1 MFGPRTHTTSLI
13 VCALGLV
20 IASCG
25 APTAESGGVETA
37 TTAITTPATLDSV
50 PMGDPASFPDP
61 DVDRVTIAPLPSTT
75 VSLVFGAPVTVSF
88 PPLTGWDAFDAYLTR
103 TIIGGGSNAASVAVS
118 IDGEIVHRAAMGVRS
133 LGSFDLAETQDR
145 FRIASISKPITAIT
159 MLQLVEEGVIGLDD
173 PVGGLI
179 AAGLGVEQP
188 RAGTADITI
197 RHLMTHTSGFGQYEN
212 LFFGRQVES
221 CGQAAR
227 TAFERSLQSTPGGG
241 FRYSNMNFC
250 VLGVLIEE
258 LTGQPYEEVVY
269 ERLLTP
275 LGISGMRLAPT
286 FDPGPDEIEHLS
298 TEGRNYMEVLGAAG
312 AWIATPSDLVAIV
325 DSLDPTT
332 PGWKPLEPETVALMK
347 TSVNDPR
354 VPDRGYGM
362 GLILYGEGN
371 SGHTGTIES
380 THAMVL
386 DRADDVTWAITVS
399 GVYPNET
406 PQLASIIDKA
416 LVAGGFL
423 SG

>member
-1 MFGPRTHTTSLI
+1 MSESRSRALPLALG
-13 VCALGLV
+13 ALGLV
-20 IASCG
+20 IAACG
-25 APTAESGGVETA
+25 TPTAESVAPQTA
-37 TTAITTPATLDSV
+37 STVAASLDSV
-50 PMGDPASFPDP
+50 PIDHPASFPDP

-75 VSLVFGAPVTVSF
+75 VPLIFGAPATDVF
-88 PPLTGWDAFDAYLTR
+88 PPLTGWDAFDEYLTR
-103 TIIGGGSNAASVAVS
+103 TIIGGGSSAASVAVS

-133 LGSFDLAETQDR
+133 LGSFDLAEPQDR
-145 FRIASISKPITAIT
+145 FRIGSISKPITAIT

-188 RAGTADITI
+188 RAATANITV
-197 RHLMTHTSGFGQYEN
+197 RHLLTHTSGFGRYQD
-212 LFFGRQVES
+212 LFFGSQVES
-221 CGQAAR
+221 CEQAAR

-250 VLGVLIEE
+250 VLGVVIEQ
-258 LTGQPYEEVVY
+258 LTGQTYEEVVY

-286 FDPGPDEIEHLS
+286 FDPGPDEIEHYS
-298 TEGRNYMEVLGAAG
+298 GEGRNYMEVLGGAG
-312 AWIATPSDLVAIV
+312 AWIATPSDIV
-325 DSLDPTT
+325 TIIDSLDPTT

-362 GLILYGEGN
+362 GLILYGGGN

-380 THAMVL
+380 TRAMVL
-386 DRADDVTWAITVS
+386 DRADNVTWAITVS
-399 GVYPNET
+399 GTYPKDS
-406 PQLASIIDKA
+406 PQLAAIIDRA
-416 LVAGGFL
+416 LIAGGFI